1 MSRVLLLNSDYEP
14 LNICT
19 LHRAIKLM
27 IVNKAD
33 VLHYS
38 GESFV
43 SGGGLTFEIPSV
55 IRLNY
60 KAKKRFRNEFKVSR
74 YGIYARDNFSCQYC
88 GQKHVDLTLDHVYPR
103 HLGGIT
109 SWQNLVTCC
118 KKCNYKKAGKTLD
131 KSGMKLL
138 SIPKPPKYSFNAILS
153 RSGGQIDEHWKYY
166 VVI

>member
-19 LHRAIKLM
+19 LHRAIKLI

-38 GESFV
+38 GDTFV
-43 SGGGLTFEIPSV
+43 SGGGLSFEIPSV

-60 KAKKRFRNEFKVSR
+60 KAKRKFRSEFKVSR

-88 GQKHVDLTLDHVYPR
+88 GQKHIDLTLDHIYPK
-103 HLGGIT
+103 HLGGVT
-109 SWQNLVTCC
+109 SWQNLVTSC
-118 KKCNYKKAGKTLD
+118 KKCNYKKAGKTLE
-131 KSGMKLL
+131 KSGMNLL
-138 SIPKPPKYSFNAILS
+138 SNPKVPRYSFSTILS
-153 RSGGQIDEHWKYY
+153 KYKDSIDENWKYY
-166 VVI
+166 ITI

>member
-19 LHRAIKLM
+19 LHRAIKLI

-38 GESFV
+38 GDTFV
-43 SGGGLTFEIPSV
+43 SGGGLSFEIPSV

-60 KAKKRFRNEFKVSR
+60 KAKRKFRSEFKVSR

-88 GQKHVDLTLDHVYPR
+88 GQKHIDLTLDHIYPK
-103 HLGGIT
+103 HLGGVT
-109 SWQNLVTCC
+109 SWQNLVTSC
-118 KKCNYKKAGKTLD
+118 KKCNYKKAGKTLE
-131 KSGMKLL
+131 KSGMNLL
-138 SIPKPPKYSFNAILS
+138 SYPKVPRYSFSTILS
-153 RSGGQIDEHWKYY
+153 KHKDSIDENWKYY
-166 VVI
+166 ITI

>member
-19 LHRAIKLM
+19 LHKAIKL
-27 IVNKAD
+27 IILNKAD

-38 GESFV
+38 GDTFV
-43 SGGGLTFEIPSV
+43 SGGGLSFEIPSV

-60 KAKKRFRNEFKVSR
+60 KAKRKFRTEFKVSR
-74 YGIYARDNFSCQYC
+74 YGVYARDNFTCQYC
-88 GQKHVDLTLDHVYPR
+88 GQKHIDLTLDHVYPR

-109 SWQNLVTCC
+109 SWQNLVTSC
-118 KKCNYKKAGKTLD
+118 KKCNYKKAGQTLE

-138 SIPKPPKYSFNAILS
+138 SNPKVPRYSFSTILS
-153 RSGGQIDEHWKYY
+153 KHKDSIDENWKYY
-166 VVI
+166 LTI